1 MSANAK
7 KTRQGY
13 VVSNKM
19 EKSVV
24 ILVERMFPHKLYG
37 KFIRKQVRYMAHD
50 AKNECQVGDVV
61 LIEECRPLSR
71 RKRWLVRSIIQ
82 RAA

>member
-7 KTRQGY
+7 KTRQGS

-71 RKRWLVRSIIQ
+71 RKRWRVRSIIQ

>member
-7 KTRQGY
+7 KTRQGS

-37 KFIRKQVRYMAHD
+37 KFIRTQVRYMAHD

>member
-7 KTRQGY
+7 KTRQGS

-50 AKNECQVGDVV
+50 AKNECKVGDVV

-82 RAA
+82 RAS

>member
-7 KTRQGY
+7 KTRQGS

-24 ILVERMFPHKLYG
+24 ILVERMFAHKLYG

>member
-7 KTRQGY
+7 KTRQGS

-37 KFIRKQVRYMAHD
+37 KYIRKQVRYMAHD